1 MHSAMASFHSKT
13 APVFQKHYTEPSCRY
28 TGINNGGIGIKG
40 CGKSWRINIGKTRLF
55 KGGRGSVVQCCSSS
69 STPSAEDQRV
79 LRLVGKVGLREKP
92 EYGKDQ
98 FGCLVNE
105 YGWKV
110 RRLVEEDGEMRKV
123 AQVQAQ
129 AFHVPVA
136 LFNDLFFEFF
146 QAEVLSG
153 LVYKLRNSP
162 PDRYACLVAEPA
174 AETQQEVVGVV
185 DVTALRDEAV
195 LQHLGGAEE
204 YLYVSGIAVL
214 NDFRRQKVATAL
226 LKACDMLSILWGFEY
241 LVLRAYEDDLGA
253 RKLYSNSGYSVVS
266 GDPPWTSTWL
276 GKKRRV
282 VMVKRSNLRE

>member
-1 MHSAMASFHSKT
+1 MPRIMASFHSKT

-28 TGINNGGIGIKG
+28 TRINNGRIGIKG
-40 CGKSWRINIGKTRLF
+40 CGRSWRINIEKGRLF
-55 KGGRGSVVQCCSSS
+55 KGERGFVVQCCSSS

-79 LRLVGKVGLREKP
+79 LRLVGKVALREKT
-92 EYGKDQ
+92 EYGKGQ

-146 QAEVLSG
+146 QAEVPSG

-162 PDRYACLVAEPA
+162 PD
-174 AETQQEVVGVV
+174 
-185 DVTALRDEAV
+185 
-195 LQHLGGAEE
+195 
-204 YLYVSGIAVL
+204 
-214 NDFRRQKVATAL
+214 RRQKVATAL
-226 LKACDMLSILWGFEY
+226 LKACDMLSILMG
-241 LVLRAYEDDLGA
+241 L
-253 RKLYSNSGYSVVS
+253 
-266 GDPPWTSTWL
+266 
-276 GKKRRV
+276 
-282 VMVKRSNLRE
+282 

>member
-1 MHSAMASFHSKT
+1 MASFHSKT

-146 QAEVLSG
+146 QV
-153 LVYKLRNSP
+153 
-162 PDRYACLVAEPA
+162 
-174 AETQQEVVGVV
+174 
-185 DVTALRDEAV
+185 
-195 LQHLGGAEE
+195 
-204 YLYVSGIAVL
+204 
-214 NDFRRQKVATAL
+214 
-226 LKACDMLSILWGFEY
+226 
-241 LVLRAYEDDLGA
+241 
-253 RKLYSNSGYSVVS
+253 
-266 GDPPWTSTWL
+266 
-276 GKKRRV
+276 
-282 VMVKRSNLRE
+282 